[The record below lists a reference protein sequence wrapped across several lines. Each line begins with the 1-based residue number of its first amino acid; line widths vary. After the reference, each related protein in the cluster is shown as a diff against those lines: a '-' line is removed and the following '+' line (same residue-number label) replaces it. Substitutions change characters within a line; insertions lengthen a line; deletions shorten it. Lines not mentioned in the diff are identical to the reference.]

1 MKILGI
7 SLGRKNGTNDCMCK
21 EALMAAKEMGAEVEF
36 IQMLDLD
43 IKHCTG
49 CTACTATAFSGRGN
63 KCVIKDDFQEISET
77 LISADGIVI
86 AAPVYWYTFPAQIKA
101 AIDRF
106 YSIYGGGHTFT
117 GKKVALLSCCEE
129 DTTETFNGIK
139 FAFEKTMAFMD
150 ATIVDEILMPG
161 VVDAG
166 DIYKTDGI
174 DKAKELV
181 NKF

>member
-1 MKILGI
+1 MKKIVILKG
-7 SLGRKNGTNDCMCK
+7 SPRKKGNTNAMADVFAEEMKKTGNEVDIFDTTTMKLSGCRACNGCFAKK
-21 EALMAAKEMGAEVEF
+21 E
-36 IQMLDLD
+36 
-43 IKHCTG
+43 
-49 CTACTATAFSGRGN
+49 
-63 KCVIKDDFQEISET
+63 CVIKDDFQEISET

-129 DTTETFNGIK
+129 DTTETFDGIK